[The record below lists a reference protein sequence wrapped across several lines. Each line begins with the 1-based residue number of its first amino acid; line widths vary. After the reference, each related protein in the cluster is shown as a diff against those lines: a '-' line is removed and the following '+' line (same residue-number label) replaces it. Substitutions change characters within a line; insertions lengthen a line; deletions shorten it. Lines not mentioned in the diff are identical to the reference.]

1 MHGICQ
7 DGLFILSFTGRYK
20 LLIYTSTMHNTFVI
34 IMAGGVGTRF
44 WPFSRTDFP
53 KQFHDVLGTGRT
65 LLQQTVE
72 RFDGVCPPENIYIVS
87 SQEYKEIIK
96 EQVPTLSDEQILLE
110 PHRRNTAPC
119 IAYACYK
126 IASRN
131 PDANIVVAPAD
142 HIILK
147 EEIFKDTIRIA
158 LGATRN
164 EDILVTLGIQPT
176 RPDTGYGYIQ
186 YIPDKLTVKKVKSF
200 TEKPHLELAE
210 QFLDSGDFVWNAGIF
225 VWNARAFKR
234 AINEY
239 QPDIAE
245 IFERGTPHYYKDS
258 EDSFIQVAYSQCG
271 SISIDNGIMEK
282 ADNVHVVLS
291 SFGWSDLGTWKSLYD
306 VSPKD
311 EHQNVTEGNLILH
324 NTNDCIIKTPQE
336 KLVVIN
342 GLDGFIVAEYDGVL
356 LICKKD
362 EEQKVKEFV
371 AQAKELHTK
380 YV

>member
-1 MHGICQ
+1 MQ
-7 DGLFILSFTGRYK
+7 
-20 LLIYTSTMHNTFVI
+20 NTFVI

-53 KQFHDVLGTGRT
+53 KQFHDVLGTGKT

-87 SQEYKEIIK
+87 SQEYKNIIK
-96 EQVPTLSDEQILLE
+96 EQIPMLSDDQILLE

-126 IASRN
+126 IASKN

-147 EEIFKDTIRIA
+147 EEIFKDTIKIA

-164 EDILVTLGIQPT
+164 EDVLITLGIQPT

-200 TEKPHLELAE
+200 TEKPHLELAV

-225 VWNARAFKR
+225 VWNVQAFKR
-234 AINEY
+234 ALRAY

-245 IFERGTPHYYKDS
+245 IFESGDNYYYK
-258 EDSFIQVAYSQCG
+258 ETEESFIHKAYSHCG

-291 SFGWSDLGTWKSLYD
+291 SFGWSDLGTWKSLYE
-306 VSPKD
+306 VSKKD
-311 EHQNVTEGNLILH
+311 EFKNVTEGTLILH
-324 NTNDCIIKTPQE
+324 NTTNCIIKTPQE
-336 KLVVIN
+336 KLVVID
-342 GLDGFIVAEYDGVL
+342 GLEGFIVAEYDGVL